1 MKEQLRKEIKRK
13 NSTLSAEYKKKASR
27 SIAERVTASKQFENA
42 ETVFIYASTENEPS
56 TDEIT
61 DLALKKGKTVLVPKV
76 IGKRKMIAVKIN
88 GRDELKKGYMGIPEP
103 ESDEEFMGK
112 LDLSV
117 IPCLGAS
124 TDGKRLGHGGGYY
137 DAFLENRETFKMC
150 LCFSVNLRDD
160 IPAEKYDILM
170 NGVVSDMLLIAHRSG
185 PVIYPEQ
192 TVESARHALS
202 IGADMIEIDLR
213 FNKEGSIIVSH
224 DANTERVFGVSR
236 ETAELTDEEFAQL
249 RRSDNPEY
257 GSHFFKDYVDA
268 GIKPLL
274 LHIKEGGERIFG
286 IIDYLK
292 KENYLEN
299 VTFGFSDPADVLAVK
314 KYDPSIPVLA
324 FVKNPDYIDANIDA
338 GADYI
343 RLWQGNTTEERINY
357 IASKGKKVWIMLGH
371 TDGFEAGYT
380 SREFYNWLLTQKV
393 DGVLINDVNF
403 VLRPE
408 E

>member
-1 MKEQLRKEIKRK
+1 MKEQLRKAIKEQ
-13 NSTLSAEYKKKASR
+13 NSTLSAEYKERASR
-27 SIAERVTASKQFENA
+27 SITERVTASKQFENA
-42 ETVFIYASTENEPS
+42 ETVFVYASTENEPS
-56 TDEIT
+56 TNEII
-61 DLALKKGKTVLVPKV
+61 DFALKNGKTVLVPKV
-76 IGKRKMIAVKIN
+76 TGKRKMIAVKTES
-88 GRDELKKGYMGIPEP
+88 RADLKKGYMGIPEP
-103 ESDEEFMGK
+103 ESDEEFKGK
-112 LDLSV
+112 IDLSV

-124 TDGKRLGHGGGYY
+124 VDGKRLGHGGGYY
-137 DAFLENRETFKMC
+137 DTFLENRETYKMC

-160 IPAEKYDILM
+160 IPTEKYDILM
-170 NGVVSDMLLIAHRSG
+170 NGVVSEMLLIAHRSG

-192 TVESARHALS
+192 TVKSALHALS

-213 FNKEGSIIVSH
+213 FNKDGSIIVSH
-224 DANTERVFGVSR
+224 DDNTERVFGVSR
-236 ETAELTDEEFAQL
+236 KTAELSDSEFAAL
-249 RRSDNPEY
+249 RHSGNPEY
-257 GSHFFKDYVDA
+257 GSHFFSDYVDA
-268 GIKPLL
+268 GVKPLL
-274 LHIKEGGERIFG
+274 LHIKEGGERVFG

-299 VTFGFSDPADVLAVK
+299 VVFGFSDPADVLAVK

-324 FVKNPDYIDANIDA
+324 FIKNPDYIDANIDA

-357 IASKGKKVWIMLGH
+357 ITSKGKKVWIMLGH
-371 TDGFEAGYT
+371 AEGYEVGYT